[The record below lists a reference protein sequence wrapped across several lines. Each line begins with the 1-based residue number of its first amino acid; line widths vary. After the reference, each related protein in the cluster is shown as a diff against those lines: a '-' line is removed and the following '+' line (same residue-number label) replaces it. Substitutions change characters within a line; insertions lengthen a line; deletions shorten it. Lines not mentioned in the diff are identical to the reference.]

1 MAEEPSR
8 SASPSSA
15 AGTLRERER
24 ELRLALVCYGGVSLA
39 VYMHGITREIL
50 KLVRASRAYHAIE
63 DKAARAQARY
73 DDAVAHRGERDT
85 EDIYF
90 ALLQAIGDTV
100 SLRVV
105 VDVVAGASAGG
116 INAIMLARA
125 LAFDLSLDRHR
136 EFWLDFADVSELL
149 APEARAGKLS
159 KPFMRPFFWLLAR
172 WQRHRAEKLGAAG
185 EDPEVLEKL
194 SLFMR
199 SRWFEPP
206 FSGPRMSELMLDAL
220 LSLGEEGD
228 GDRSLVPLGLPLE
241 LFVTTTD
248 FWGHRQAIRLHDP
261 PVIQEREHRLILHFH
276 HVRHSGGRH
285 DSRLSESDIA
295 SLAFA
300 ARATSSYPGAFPP
313 AQLGEID
320 AVCAARGVRWV
331 SRARFVAEQFREL
344 SDAGEDPEAAAF
356 IDGSVLMNKPIS
368 VALEAVQSHVAHREV
383 DRRLVYLEP
392 NPEIRRATP
401 HEVPGFFKTIK
412 GALSDIPRNQPIRDD
427 LEWLADFNRR
437 VSLQRQVVDA
447 VKPNVMRMIGETL
460 GERLST
466 PPDAERLARWRH
478 AANEQAAADAA
489 YAYDGYARLKVISV
503 LEDAVLLLERLT
515 GLKDR
520 EEAERLVAMWARR
533 QGIRPLAD
541 PADEAQRADSISWIV
556 FLRHFDLRY
565 RLRRLRFLIRR
576 LNELYQEAEQRA
588 TREGRLWLDR
598 IKARMYAQSERLTA
612 FIAGRGFEGA
622 AAAVAGEEVDALKVA
637 ACLEAV
643 AETMDLPGMDA
654 ALDRLIAE
662 CCASCP
668 EPALARELVIAYLG
682 FAYYD
687 VLTFPM
693 APRRD
698 LEVIEEIKVDRI
710 SVDDANS
717 LRKGSARQILKGV
730 EFGNFGAFFS
740 RRFREN
746 DYLWGRLTGAERL
759 VDIVVSAVPE
769 AVKAGLLDAT
779 AIKKR
784 LFLAILEAEAPH
796 LPAVADMIAALR
808 ADAERL

>member
-1 MAEEPSR
+1 MAEDSSR
-8 SASPSSA
+8 TAPQTSA
-15 AGTLRERER
+15 ADALCER

-63 DKAARAQARY
+63 DKAARAEARY
-73 DDAVAHRGERDT
+73 DAAVAHRGERDT

-90 ALLQAIGDTV
+90 ALLQAIGETV

-136 EFWLDFADVSELL
+136 EFWLDFADVTDLL

-159 KPFMRPFFWLLAR
+159 KPFLRPFFWLLAR

-206 FSGPRMSELMLDAL
+206 FSGSRMSELMLDAL
-220 LSLGEEGD
+220 MTLGKEGEE
-228 GDRSLVPLGLPLE
+228 DRSLLPLGLPLE

-261 PVIQEREHRLILHFH
+261 PVIQEREHRLILHFR
-276 HVRHSGGRH
+276 HVRHTTGHS
-285 DSRLSESDIA
+285 DSRLGEDDIA

-313 AQLGEID
+313 ARLSEID
-320 AVCAARGVRWV
+320 AICAVRGVPWV
-331 SRARFVAEQFREL
+331 SRSRFIAEQLKEL

-368 VALEAVQSHVAHREV
+368 VALEAVQNHVAHREV

-392 NPEIRRATP
+392 NPEVRRATP

-447 VKPNVMRMIGETL
+447 VKPNVMRMIGDTL

-489 YAYDGYARLKVISV
+489 YAYDGYARLKVISA
-503 LEDAVLLLERLT
+503 LEDTVVILQRLT
-515 GLKDR
+515 GLKER
-520 EEAERLVAMWARR
+520 EEAERLVAIWARR

-541 PADEAQRADSISWIV
+541 PADEAQHADSISWIV

-576 LNELYQEAEQRA
+576 LNELYQEADHRA
-588 TREGRLWLDR
+588 TREGRVWLDR
-598 IKARMYAQSERLTA
+598 IKARMYEQSERLTG
-612 FIAGRGFEGA
+612 FITGRGFEAPDPA
-622 AAAVAGEEVDALKVA
+622 AAGEVDVLKVA

-643 AETMDLPGMDA
+643 AQTIDLPAMDT
-654 ALDRLIAE
+654 ALDELIGA

-668 EPALARELVIAYLG
+668 EMGLARELVIAYLG

-693 APRRD
+693 ASRRD
-698 LEVIEEIKVDRI
+698 LEVLEEIKVDRI
-710 SVDDANS
+710 SVDDANT
-717 LRKGSARQILKGV
+717 LRKGSARQTLKGV

-759 VDIVVSAVPE
+759 VDIVVSAAPE
-769 AVKAGLLDAT
+769 AVKAGLVDAT

-796 LPAVADMIAALR
+796 LREVQEMIADLR